1 MTAITG
7 KAGKTAKILLVLMAM
22 LAVLLCAGCGSRDK
36 AAETIEEKADS
47 ILEEHKTG
55 SMELEYAD
63 QFHVDYYEDG
73 IAVVTIEDGLQYL
86 VIEGSDEL
94 PEWLP
99 DEEIGEMTII
109 CAPARSVYL
118 AASSAM
124 DLIDAAGALDSVKMT
139 STQAKDWGIDKIRKL
154 VEDGTIQYIGKYRAP
169 DYEALLEGDID
180 LAIESTMIYHNP
192 QIKEEIEE
200 VGIPVLVERSSYEAD
215 PLGRLE
221 WIKLYGLL
229 LGKSEEA
236 ESFFNAAVEKIK
248 SVDTDAVAEAPS
260 VAFFSVN
267 SNGSVVVRKPGD
279 YVTKMI
285 ETAGGTY
292 ALDGITEEEDNA
304 LSTMNM
310 QMEAFYDKA
319 VDADILIYNSTIE
332 GSLESISDLT
342 ALSDKF
348 ADFRAVKE
356 GRVWCTDA
364 STFQKTTGVADMT
377 VEMNRI
383 FAGAEDDSDMEY
395 FHLLAR

>member
-22 LAVLLCAGCGSRDK
+22 LAVLLCAGCGSKDK

-139 STQAKDWGIDKIRKL
+139 STEAKDWGIDKIRKL

-248 SVDTDAVAEAPS
+248 SVDTDAVSEAPS

-383 FAGAEDDSDMEY
+383 FAGEEDDSDMEY
-395 FHLLAR
+395 FHKLAR